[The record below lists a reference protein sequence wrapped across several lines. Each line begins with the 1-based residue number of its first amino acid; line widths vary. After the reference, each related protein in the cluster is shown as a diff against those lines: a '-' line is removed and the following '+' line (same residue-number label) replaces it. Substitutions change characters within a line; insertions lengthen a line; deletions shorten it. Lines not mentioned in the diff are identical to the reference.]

1 MATDYY
7 KECEDRL
14 AASLKTLTQFITS
27 DWQVMNGDESGL
39 MKGAKFFI
47 RLHPGGFSD
56 TSVESGEVTLDW
68 EIELKI
74 YVKFEE
80 LQKSW
85 DNFRTFR
92 AEVFFKVLQ
101 HPSLNSI
108 TGFAALA
115 GVTSVRIGAGESP
128 VYIVDDPE
136 VADPTPLFISQT
148 LLVTVRRTK
157 IAITGGEYA

>member
-14 AASLKTLTQFITS
+14 AAMMKTLTQFIAN
-27 DWQVMNGDESGL
+27 DYQVMNGDESGL
-39 MKGAKFFI
+39 VRGAKYFI

-56 TSVESGEVTLDW
+56 TLVDSGEATVDW
-68 EIELKI
+68 QVELKI

-85 DNFRTFR
+85 DNFRAFR
-92 AEVFFKVLQ
+92 AEVFYKVLQ

-108 TGFAALA
+108 TGFVALA

-148 LLVTVRRTK
+148 LMVTVHRVK
-157 IAITGGEYA
+157 IAIIGGEYA